1 MSSKPSSSRRGRK
14 RRGSPEFGRP
24 AAKGAVFDA
33 AIADRACN
41 FFELFLTHTKGEWAG
56 HPFVPHGWQR
66 DRIIR
71 PLFGW
76 RREADGFR
84 WYRRCDLWLPRKN
97 GKSTLAAG
105 VALYLLFADE
115 EPGAEVYLVANDREQ
130 ASIVFKE
137 AARMTKA
144 SPELNEMSQVFDS
157 ARTRSIVYA
166 ETLSSLQAVSSLPTN
181 KDGLNPSGVVF
192 DEIHELRDFALWE
205 KMTTGSATRRQPL
218 TFVISTAGYDRNTVG
233 YREYAADKRILEGKS
248 RITDRLVVVYEAGPK
263 ESWKR
268 ESTWK
273 KANPGY
279 GVTIKPREFRSLFA
293 EAQEDAA
300 KEATFKRY
308 YLNIWTGAKTGWID
322 IEKWDACGDPV
333 DLFRVV
339 GLPCWVG
346 LDLSKRSD
354 ITAAVALFRED
365 KDNVRRY
372 HVLPHFFV
380 PDEEIELKESR
391 DGVPYR
397 EWARAGHVTL
407 TPGNVIE
414 YAAVRDLVMEKWARK
429 FQIREIAY
437 DPYNATHLADDLR
450 AAGMNMVEFIQT
462 IKHVAP
468 PTMELKNLIL
478 QGLVRHGGNPV
489 LRWMVENVAVLVD
502 VNGNERLTKK
512 ASTARIDGVAAL
524 VNALGR
530 ASVGDAAPSVY
541 EQRGVLNL

>member
-1 MSSKPSSSRRGRK
+1 V
-14 RRGSPEFGRP
+14 
-24 AAKGAVFDA
+24 KGAVFDT

-56 HPFVPHGWQR
+56 RPFIPHDWQR

-76 RREADGFR
+76 RRETDGFR

-105 VALYLLFADE
+105 VGLYLLFADG
-115 EPGAEVYLVANDREQ
+115 EPGAEVYLVANDKEQ

-144 SPELNEMSQVFDS
+144 SAELNEMSQVFDS
-157 ARTRSIVYA
+157 ARTRAIVYPEA
-166 ETLSSLQAVSSLPTN
+166 LSSMQAVSALPTN

-218 TFVISTAGYDRNTVG
+218 TFCISTAGYDRNTVG

-263 ESWKR
+263 DSWKR

-279 GVTIKPREFRSLFA
+279 GVTIKPREFRSLFT
-293 EAQEDAA
+293 EALEDAT

-308 YLNIWTGAKTGWID
+308 YLNIWTSQKTGWID
-322 IEKWDACGDPV
+322 IEKWDACSGAV
-333 DLFRVV
+333 DLFHVV
-339 GLPCWVG
+339 GLPCFVG

-354 ITAAVALFRED
+354 ITAAVALFREQAEGQL
-365 KDNVRRY
+365 RY
-372 HVLPHFFV
+372 HALPHFFV
-380 PDEEIELKESR
+380 PAEEIELKESR

-414 YAAVRDLVMEKWARK
+414 YGAVRDLVLERWSRK
-429 FQIREIAY
+429 FQIREVAY

-450 AAGMNMVEFIQT
+450 AAGMNMVEYIQT

-468 PTMELKNLIL
+468 PTMELKNLVL
-478 QGLVRHGGNPV
+478 QGRIRHGGNPV
-489 LRWMVENVAVLVD
+489 LRWMVDNVAVLVD

-524 VNALGR
+524 VTALGR
-530 ASVGDAAPSVY
+530 ASVADAAPSVY
-541 EQRGVLNL
+541 ERRGVLTL